1 MRRLASD
8 FWEARFLL
16 RQLHDVSL
24 ARRLSPDALMAGALT
39 YHSVRVPARLVIPPV
54 QVSDGHRGL
63 FVALAGV
70 SALRARRRQG
80 PSAAGGSAAVPAAG
94 VARFSSP
101 GRRLAA
107 TSGFGRIR
115 RELVGK
121 ARGDVLARAPA
132 ARRDAGLLPRRRTR
146 RIDPLA
152 SPRHPPTAW
161 LRSGGVLRSR
171 RTTVGRHDAVCVQS
185 HNPGYASGE
194 FAVDSAR
201 VIPLDHGHSAT
212 SKSGSPPACSESRNV
227 QARCCSASSVSGARR
242 REA

>member
-1 MRRLASD
+1 
-8 FWEARFLL
+8 
-16 RQLHDVSL
+16 
-24 ARRLSPDALMAGALT
+24 MAGALT

-132 ARRDAGLLPRRRTR
+132 ARRDAGRLPRTDGEPGGLIRSHCR
-146 RIDPLA
+146 D
-152 SPRHPPTAW
+152 PPTASAPLRGGSAEQTTRGGSPRCG
-161 LRSGGVLRSR
+161 LRSVTQSRVCTRRVRWTGSCHTAGPWPLGDLQEWIAASLLGEPGTCRRGVAARRARRGASTARGVIAAVAAGTLDLAAARDRSR
-171 RTTVGRHDAVCVQS
+171 
-185 HNPGYASGE
+185 
-194 FAVDSAR
+194 
-201 VIPLDHGHSAT
+201 
-212 SKSGSPPACSESRNV
+212 PALLR
-227 QARCCSASSVSGARR
+227 
-242 REA
+242 